1 MLEFGARF
9 SNDFYIK
16 VSVKEDLSESSVTVE
31 TIVEGEPVVN
41 TGSITWSEAN
51 NG

>member
-16 VSVKEDLSESSVTVE
+16 VAVEEDLSDSAVTVE
-31 TIVEGEPVVN
+31 TIVEGEPVVT
-41 TGSITWSEAN
+41 TGAITWDE
-51 NG
+51 G

>member
-9 SNDFYIK
+9 SDKFYIK
-16 VSVKEDLSESSVTVE
+16 VAVEEDLSESSVTVE
-31 TIVEGEPVVN
+31 TIVEGEPVIR
-41 TGSITWSEAN
+41 TGAITWSEAN

>member
-16 VSVKEDLSESSVTVE
+16 VAIKDDLSDSVVTVE
-31 TIVEGEPVVN
+31 TIVEGAPVVT
-41 TGSITWSEAN
+41 TGAITWDD
-51 NG
+51 

>member
-16 VSVKEDLSESSVTVE
+16 VAIKDDLSDSSVTVE
-31 TIVEGEPVVN
+31 TIVEGEPVVT
-41 TGSITWSEAN
+41 TGAITWTDGE
-51 NG
+51 